1 MQAERRDHAEVLAG
15 LRGRDRRGAL
25 DVLDAELVE
34 QLRDGDL
41 VRRREVRVRELLPLT
56 ERGIDDR
63 ESLDRHA
70 VPPSS
75 GIEKA
80 RRRAV
85 GTSLRRPI
93 RGPPPATVQARI
105 APSVAPARPLPTP

>member
-1 MQAERRDHAEVLAG
+1 MQPERRDRAQVLAG
-15 LRGRDRRGAL
+15 LRGGDRRGAF

-41 VRRREVRVRELLPLT
+41 VRRREVRVRELLPLA

-70 VPPSS
+70 VPPSLGKEKPGRATCAPAS
-75 GIEKA
+75 DVRIEA
-80 RRRAV
+80 TAAASPPRRRAL
-85 GTSLRRPI
+85 SA
-93 RGPPPATVQARI
+93 ATAR
-105 APSVAPARPLPTP
+105 